1 MTNTEKL
8 KEYLI
13 DKENAF
19 LINDDNNKK
28 TIMLSGAWGAGKTHF
43 WQEEIE
49 PTLKT
54 KLPKDKACVY
64 VSLYGKDNLDSLKQ
78 EVLIK
83 AFSDNQLLSDEV
95 STFGV
100 DALSSIKD
108 GDFLVGKLIKSGV
121 DYNNSRKSKKGKNKI
136 KDGGVICFDDFERK
150 SKEIDLN
157 DLFGF
162 ISQLSIEMNCKV
174 VIILNSDVFNGKEAE
189 VFKRVKEKTVNKFFY
204 FNPTI
209 EELFESISKDEKYDK
224 LNDYKSKIL
233 ETIKETEELNA
244 RIYVQ
249 VLDNCLEWVES
260 GKNIDDKV
268 IRVLVLTT
276 INFVLNH
283 IILDYALVEK
293 KRTSTF
299 FYNSKIHFVPY
310 FTLLKNITN
319 LLNLE
324 RVSFLKYNTI
334 TDYSILLEESHYTK
348 IQSDT
353 SYINS
358 MKDITENNRLKELIL
373 KVTQFE
379 GIKPL
384 LTEKSQEE
392 HLKWIKENET
402 KLKALWKY
410 GYRLYYVG
418 EVTEEIY
425 KEIADFVESG
435 IIL

>member
-28 TIMLSGAWGAGKTHF
+28 TIMLSGVWGAGKTHF

-100 DALSSIKD
+100 EAISSIKD

-209 EELFESISKDEKYDK
+209 EELFESISKDEKYNK

-244 RIYVQ
+244 RIYIQ

-260 GKNIDDKV
+260 DKEIDDKV
-268 IRVLVLTT
+268 IRVLVLAT

-283 IILDYALVEK
+283 IILNYALIEK
-293 KRTSTF
+293 KEVKIPNAMSGTKIIFFLQYDIDYYSTF
-299 FYNSKIHFVPY
+299 IEEFHYEKVGRMTEYLDYI
-310 FTLLKNITN
+310 KNISEKDK
-319 LLNLE
+319 LRAL
-324 RVSFLKYNTI
+324 
-334 TDYSILLEESHYTK
+334 
-348 IQSDT
+348 T
-353 SYINS
+353 S
-358 MKDITENNRLKELIL
+358 KVTENNI
-373 KVTQFE
+373 
-379 GIKPL
+379 
-384 LTEKSQEE
+384 
-392 HLKWIKENET
+392 
-402 KLKALWKY
+402 
-410 GYRLYYVG
+410 
-418 EVTEEIY
+418 
-425 KEIADFVESG
+425 
-435 IIL
+435 